1 MRSSWSAPPTRSAL
15 LQRHPG
21 QHRARADRQRRRGR
35 RVAPRVSTG
44 LRLSVLDQTPVSE
57 GSTAA
62 QALRNS
68 IDLAQL
74 ADRLGYHRYW
84 VAEHQGDGLVAGPSP
99 AAAASGRAGARAWSC
114 RDLQRRVPVRAIRDA
129 GVRPG
134 VGEQRPDD
142 APEDGI
148 ATHVSFHCL
157 LLRPRCPVEHRC
169 YHRRPGRESSVG
181 LRLDLG
187 CCVASLS
194 QNRRAVGGRTDGKSG
209 LFSPGPG
216 WTNVARRGPGAPP
229 AARQAAQS
237 TPRRG
242 I

>member
-142 APEDGI
+142 VTRGRDCDARFVPLPPPSASMSGRTSLLPPPSRTRI
-148 ATHVSFHCL
+148 IGRAAL
-157 LLRPRCPVEHRC
+157 GPRLLRRVSESEPSG
-169 YHRRPGRESSVG
+169 RR
-181 LRLDLG
+181 
-187 CCVASLS
+187 
-194 QNRRAVGGRTDGKSG
+194 RTD
-209 LFSPGPG
+209 
-216 WTNVARRGPGAPP
+216 
-229 AARQAAQS
+229 
-237 TPRRG
+237 
-242 I
+242 